1 MRIDKYLSNLK
12 YGSRKEIKKF
22 IKDKRV
28 SKNDVL
34 VKKESELI
42 NPNIDKIYFDD
53 ELVYYKENIVLMMN
67 KPPEYICANK
77 DGLSAT
83 VMELIKEPYSRFDLN
98 VAGRLDKDT
107 GGLII
112 LTNNGK
118 ILHDIITPK
127 KDVFKKYYVKTK
139 LPLKNLD
146 KLLGD
151 YTILDGK
158 NMPFKPLT
166 PVIEQIDDTSL
177 YLSIKEGKFHQVKRM
192 IKYIDNEVI
201 YLKRVSIGDI
211 VLDENLQEGQY
222 KEIEY

>member
-28 SKNDVL
+28 RINDEFI
-34 VKKESELI
+34 KKESTLI
-42 NPNIDKIYFDD
+42 NPNTDRIYFDD
-53 ELVYYKENIVLMMN
+53 ELVYYKENIILMMN

-83 VMELIKEPYSRFDLN
+83 VMELIKEPYNRFDLN

-107 GGLII
+107 VGLII
-112 LTNNGK
+112 LTNSGK

-139 LPLKNLD
+139 LPLKNLE

-158 NMPFKPLT
+158 SMPFKPLT
-166 PVIEQIDDTSL
+166 PIVEQIDDTSL

-211 VLDENLQEGQY
+211 ILDENLEEGQY

>member
-107 GGLII
+107 VGLII